1 MGRQQQAPVKV
12 VGAWGV
18 RPRQVSQLGWG
29 FVAQVPPAIR
39 LEPGA
44 GEAVW
49 PPCSERTV
57 SRPQQKG
64 RSLITQSPAPF
75 PPSFHV
81 CALAA
86 DHMSRSTWHTHHC
99 SLPTL
104 FGLLVWNSGV
114 GQPAW
119 DPLLCTPSIFLFL
132 TSADPKCPSPA
143 WLLLPEPQAHSASG
157 CLVSVSLEGLANVSW
172 SPVQRCGPWSHLN
185 LSFTSL
191 ALLPTLYPRL

>member
-1 MGRQQQAPVKV
+1 MWHRCLQLSDWSQELERLCGLLAQRGQCQ
-12 VGAWGV
+12 GHNRRGV
-18 RPRQVSQLGWG
+18 ASSLSPQL
-29 FVAQVPPAIR
+29 R
-39 LEPGA
+39 L
-44 GEAVW
+44 
-49 PPCSERTV
+49 
-57 SRPQQKG
+57 
-64 RSLITQSPAPF
+64 